1 MSKITNEELL
11 RIAELSVLTLKPAE
25 VDAFVSQIDTILEYA
40 SQIAAAHTNAEQEIT
55 RNVNVFRDDKAIRKE
70 NTLILECAPQREE
83 NYFVVPQILD
93 EK

>member
-11 RIAELSVLTLKPAE
+11 RIAELSVLRLTPQE
-25 VDAFVSQIDTILEYA
+25 QESFVGQIDTILEFA
-40 SQIAAAHTNAEQEIT
+40 SQLAQVSSGDEAEIT
-55 RNVNVFRDDKAIRKE
+55 RNVNVFRDDKIIRKE
-70 NTLILECAPQREE
+70 NDLLLDGAAQRED